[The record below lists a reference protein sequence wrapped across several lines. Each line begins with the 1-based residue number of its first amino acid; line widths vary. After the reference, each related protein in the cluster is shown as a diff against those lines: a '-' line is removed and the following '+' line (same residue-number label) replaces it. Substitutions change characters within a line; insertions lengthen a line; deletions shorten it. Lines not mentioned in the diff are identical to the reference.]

1 MIKAILLDLDD
12 TLLET
17 NMDNFLPK
25 YFAALGEKMRRYA
38 HPGELTNLIMES
50 TCEMM
55 QNKDARLSN
64 KAVFESSFFDR
75 LGFSKSE
82 VQPHIDEFYEKDF
95 PKLRKYT
102 RPISAAPELVE
113 KLIIDFN
120 DVVIATNPLFPRR
133 AIEHRIEWAGLSQF
147 SFSLITAY
155 ENAHFCKPDPLYYSE
170 ILEKINCPA
179 HEAIMIGNDLNN
191 DIKPAKSIGM
201 HTYHIRQ
208 NGRDAMAGALTDC
221 LSWIE
226 GGGLKKL
233 G

>member
-55 QNKDARLSN
+55 QNKDAALSN
-64 KAVFESSFFDR
+64 KAVFDSNFFDR
-75 LGFSKSE
+75 LGFSKPD
-82 VQPHIDEFYEKDF
+82 VQPHIDEFYETDF

-102 RPISAAPELVE
+102 KPVPGAVKLVE
-113 KLIIDFN
+113 ILVKKFN

-133 AIEHRIEWAGLSQF
+133 AIEHRINWAGLSEF
-147 SFSLITAY
+147 SFSLVTAY
-155 ENAHFCKPDPLYYSE
+155 ENSHFCKPDPLYYTE

-179 HEAIMIGNDLNN
+179 HEAIMIGDDMNN
-191 DIKPAKSIGM
+191 DIKPAKSLGM
-201 HTYHIRQ
+201 HTYHIR
-208 NGRDAMAGALTDC
+208 NDSRDEMTGTLADC
-221 LSWIE
+221 LRWIE
-226 GGGLKKL
+226 AEALNKPG
-233 G
+233 